1 MTRTL
6 EKELLFGMRYGKNPQ
21 TQKPFTKEEIE
32 QAKEFAKKL
41 GIIEKGNQNCD
52 FKINEVVVIEED

>member
-1 MTRTL
+1 MSRTM

-21 TQKPFTKEEIE
+21 TQKPFPKEEIE

-41 GIIEKGNQNCD
+41 GIIEKESPIDKNA
-52 FKINEVVVIEED
+52 E

>member
-1 MTRTL
+1 MSRTM
-6 EKELLFGMRYGKNPQ
+6 EKELLFGIRYEKNPQ

-41 GIIEKGNQNCD
+41 GIIEKENPIDKNA
-52 FKINEVVVIEED
+52 E